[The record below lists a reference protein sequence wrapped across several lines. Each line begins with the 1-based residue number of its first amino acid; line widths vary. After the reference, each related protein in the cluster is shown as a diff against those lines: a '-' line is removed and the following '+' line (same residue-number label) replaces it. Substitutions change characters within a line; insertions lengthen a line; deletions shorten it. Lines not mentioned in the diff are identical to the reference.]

1 LRLVRDEITVLTDAF
16 MRQDAEQAAREGDW
30 LAAAGLLAKQR
41 RIDERLGAIEA
52 RLAAL
57 EERAPA

>member
-1 LRLVRDEITVLTDAF
+1 MTVLTGAF
-16 MRQDAEQAAREGDW
+16 MRQDAEQAACEGDR

-52 RLAAL
+52 RLMAL
-57 EERAPA
+57 EERAAA